1 MATLAPSEE
10 LTRRVSSSTTST
22 PDVILAATVF
32 KCILA
37 KESKVDSGI
46 ETMKKTILEAFW
58 KNDSA
63 RRSWIA
69 IHLAHCWTQ
78 DIKTGETVHLLHYI
92 TYYLL
97 LFLSQTHQQYTAN

>member
-63 RRSWIA
+63 RRS
-69 IHLAHCWTQ
+69 
-78 DIKTGETVHLLHYI
+78 
-92 TYYLL
+92 
-97 LFLSQTHQQYTAN
+97 